1 MQEIENLPDDYMQE
15 LHIKIGK
22 KVKKIREE
30 KGLTQLQLSQ
40 AIGHK
45 SVTVISRAEIYYKNQ
60 HFNIEHLAKIA
71 FVLEVD
77 LCELLDFEKSTSKA
91 K

>member
-1 MQEIENLPDDYMQE
+1 MQEIENLPDDYMQQ

-45 SVTVISRAEIYYKNQ
+45 SVTVISRAEIYYKKQ
-60 HFNIEHLAKIA
+60 HFNIEHLVKIA

-77 LCELLDFEKSTSKA
+77 MCDLLDL
-91 K
+91 

>member
-1 MQEIENLPDDYMQE
+1 MKDIETLPSDYIE
-15 LHIKIGK
+15 SLYIEIGK
-22 KVKKIREE
+22 NVKRERKK

-45 SVTVISRAEIYYKNQ
+45 SVTIVSCAELFYKGQ

-71 FVLEVD
+71 YVLEID
-77 LCELLDFEKSTSKA
+77 LCELLIFNTPKSLS
-91 K
+91 

>member
-1 MQEIENLPDDYMQE
+1 MREIESLPDDYMQQ

-22 KVKKIREE
+22 KVKEIREK

-45 SVTVISRAEIYYKNQ
+45 SVTVISRAEIYYKKQ
-60 HFNIEHLAKIA
+60 HFNIEHLVKIA

-77 LCELLDFEKSTSKA
+77 TCEFLDFE
-91 K
+91 

>member
-1 MQEIENLPDDYMQE
+1 MQEIENLPDDYMQK
-15 LHIKIGK
+15 LHINIGK

-45 SVTVISRAEIYYKNQ
+45 SVTVISRAEIYYKKQ
-60 HFNIEHLAKIA
+60 HFNIEHLVKIA
-71 FVLEVD
+71 FVLDVD
-77 LCELLDFEKSTSKA
+77 ICEFLNFE
-91 K
+91 

>member
-1 MQEIENLPDDYMQE
+1 MQEIENLPDDYVQQ

-22 KVKKIREE
+22 KVKEIREK

-45 SVTVISRAEIYYKNQ
+45 SVTVISRAEIYYKKQ
-60 HFNIEHLAKIA
+60 HFNIEHLVKIA
-71 FVLEVD
+71 FVLKVD
-77 LCELLDFEKSTSKA
+77 ICEFLDFK
-91 K
+91 